1 MSTKIMLGLDV
12 GTTGAK
18 VIAFDF
24 QGNIKASAY
33 KEYGC
38 VYPHPNWAE
47 QDADM
52 LIKVS
57 FELVK
62 EVTGKLGSLSRNICS
77 IGFSTQRNAAIFLDK
92 DGKALRMLTWQDS
105 RSEREVAKMRSVVSD
120 REHYFTTGLP
130 LSENW
135 YLPKIRWMEKNEPL
149 LWEKTYR
156 VVQLMEYLAKAFGAD
171 GYFLPEN
178 DANFT
183 SCFNVAKLC
192 WNEDFIQKFGM
203 HKKAMPVLCKTN
215 QPVGKISPLV
225 ARELG
230 LPENLSLPVA
240 LGDTAAATLGAGIVR
255 KGDVS
260 VSMGTGGVTIA
271 ALDKPLFHEKQA
283 FMLTHHI
290 IRDRWQWEGLQ
301 KASAGVYRWIRD
313 ILYSYEAK
321 EAQRM
326 GESIYGKLNSLVEN
340 EPVGAR
346 GVMVLPYFAGSG
358 TPRWK
363 QDERGAILGL
373 SLSHGKESI
382 LRACMEGITFEQ
394 KEIVSELKN
403 TGGEI
408 GNIRIMGGPT
418 KSDVWNQ
425 MQADMYGRPVET
437 LKVSEAAALGAA
449 ITGAVVNGV
458 FSSFE
463 QAADSLVKTVKVY
476 EPNIENALIYNE
488 LFCIF
493 KKANEGLENSGFT
506 DNLAAFQKRRES
518 K

>member
-18 VIAFDF
+18 VIAFDLE
-24 QGNIKASAY
+24 GNILASAY

-38 VYPHPNWAE
+38 TYPYPGWAQ

-52 LIKVS
+52 LVKVS
-57 FELVK
+57 FSLVK
-62 EVTGKLGSLSRNICS
+62 EVTAKLKENAKNICS

-92 DGKALRMLTWQDS
+92 NGKALRMLTWQDS
-105 RSEREVAKMRSVVSD
+105 RSEKEVALMKKKVSD
-120 REHYFTTGLP
+120 SEHYFTTGLP

-135 YLPKIRWMEKNEPL
+135 YLPKILWMEKNEPQ
-149 LWEKTYR
+149 LWEETER
-156 VVQLMEYLAKAFGAD
+156 VVQLMEYLAKAFGAED
-171 GYFLPEN
+171 YYLPEN

-183 SCFNVAKLC
+183 SCFNVATLS
-192 WNEDFIQKFGM
+192 WQQDYIEKFGM
-203 HKKAMPVLCKTN
+203 AKKAMPKLCRTN
-215 QPVGKISPLV
+215 TPVGKIAPSV
-225 ARELG
+225 AKELG
-230 LPENLSLPVA
+230 LPENLLLPVA
-240 LGDTAAATLGAGIVR
+240 LGDTAAATLGAGVVR

-271 ALDKPLFHEKQA
+271 ALDKPIFHEKQG

-313 ILYSYEAK
+313 MLYSYEAN
-321 EAQRM
+321 EAQKK
-326 GESIYGKLNSLVEN
+326 GESIYYKLNEIVAK
-340 EPVGAR
+340 EPVGSR

-408 GNIRIMGGPT
+408 KNIRIMGGPT
-418 KSDVWNQ
+418 RSEVWNR
-425 MQADMYGRPVET
+425 MQADMYGRPVVT

-449 ITGAVVNGV
+449 MAGAVVNGV
-458 FSSFE
+458 FESYE
-463 QAADSLVKTVKVY
+463 QAADSLVKTDKTF
-476 EPNIENALIYNE
+476 EPDINTALIYNE
-488 LFCIF
+488 LFGIF
-493 KKANEGLENSGFT
+493 KKANEGLEKSGFT
-506 DNLAAFQKRRES
+506 DALSAFQKKER